1 MRTATDAAGVT
12 AELAAVPAHE
22 RVALVDPRF
31 VGHVH
36 ALRLALTDPRFP
48 AATVRGALSVQAEAR
63 TALARAVTATAAT
76 ARTSGSEGGTPTAA
90 PAQPPGSAESLE
102 REAAPIAVP
111 ATVPERAAEAQPP
124 AGSAPGPGADDS
136 GGDAGAPGAAVASGA
151 ADRVDAAVHAPDAAH
166 ASGEYAESRSR
177 TRPSGAATAASTTA
191 GAVGRATRADAAGTA
206 APDRAAAGVHAD
218 AVASHRPATRAGET
232 VAAGNAAG
240 GLAAPSRAVA
250 PSEVAAMRGAADGHS
265 RVDDLAA
272 ALDAEGVPVH
282 RPELGVLVAAVPA
295 DAAARA
301 AARDAVDAVDDE
313 RVRLRSAVKS
323 RDGFFT
329 TFCISPYS
337 RYIARWCARRGLT
350 PNQVTTASLLT
361 ALIAAA
367 CAATGTRP
375 GFVSA
380 GVLLIASF
388 VLDCT
393 DGQLARYSLQYSTL
407 GAWLDATFDRAKE
420 YAYYAG
426 LALGA
431 ARADGDDVWALALG
445 AMVLQTCRH
454 VVDFAFNEA
463 NHDATGNTS
472 PTAALSG
479 RLDSVGWTVWV
490 RRMIV
495 LPIGERWAMIAVLT
509 ALTTP
514 RITFYALLIGCA
526 LAACYTTAGR
536 VLRSLTRRAERTD
549 RAARALA
556 ELTDSGPLAELVAKA
571 APRGTSSYLAPL
583 SAALGTA
590 AVLAGTAAAGFG
602 SWVPVGCAVLY
613 AVLAGVAVAAPL
625 QGPLDWLVPPL
636 FRAAEYGTILI
647 LAACSEVNGALPAA
661 FGLVAAVA
669 YHHYDTVYRIRGGT
683 GAPPHRLVR
692 AIGGHEGRT
701 VAVTAAAALLHHQNQ
716 GFTIALTALAAV
728 LALAVLIES
737 IRFWVSSGAPAVHDE
752 SGEPA

>member
-1 MRTATDAAGVT
+1 MTRTGGGTASPDRFADAGVSD
-12 AELAAVPAHE
+12 AGVPA
-22 RVALVDPRF
+22 D
-31 VGHVH
+31 
-36 ALRLALTDPRFP
+36 
-48 AATVRGALSVQAEAR
+48 
-63 TALARAVTATAAT
+63 ATA
-76 ARTSGSEGGTPTAA
+76 
-90 PAQPPGSAESLE
+90 PG
-102 REAAPIAVP
+102 
-111 ATVPERAAEAQPP
+111 
-124 AGSAPGPGADDS
+124 
-136 GGDAGAPGAAVASGA
+136 
-151 ADRVDAAVHAPDAAH
+151 
-166 ASGEYAESRSR
+166 
-177 TRPSGAATAASTTA
+177 
-191 GAVGRATRADAAGTA
+191 
-206 APDRAAAGVHAD
+206 
-218 AVASHRPATRAGET
+218 PATRAGET
-232 VAAGNAAG
+232 RDAAHASDQHAAHASDED
-240 GLAAPSRAVA
+240 AAHASDKDAGSRSRSRSRTQPSAATVTDGA
-250 PSEVAAMRGAADGHS
+250 PDAHS

-272 ALDAEGVPVH
+272 ALDAGGVPVH

-350 PNQVTTASLLT
+350 PNQVTTASLIT

-380 GVLLIASF
+380 GLLLIASF

-431 ARADGDDVWALALG
+431 ARADGDDIWALALG

-571 APRGTSSYLAPL
+571 LPRGTGSYLAPL

-590 AVLAGTAAAGFG
+590 AVLAGAAAAGFG

-613 AVLAGVAVAAPL
+613 AVLAGVAVSAPL

-716 GFTIALTALAAV
+716 GFTIALTALAAA

>member
-1 MRTATDAAGVT
+1 MRTATDAAAVT
-12 AELAAVPAHE
+12 AELATVPAYE

-31 VGHVH
+31 IGHVH

-48 AATVRGALSVQAEAR
+48 AAAVRGALSVQAEAR
-63 TALARAVTATAAT
+63 TALVRAVTAAERTGTTAPTGSTPQPRSVAVAETTATDGTAT
-76 ARTSGSEGGTPTAA
+76 A
-90 PAQPPGSAESLE
+90 
-102 REAAPIAVP
+102 
-111 ATVPERAAEAQPP
+111 
-124 AGSAPGPGADDS
+124 
-136 GGDAGAPGAAVASGA
+136 
-151 ADRVDAAVHAPDAAH
+151 
-166 ASGEYAESRSR
+166 
-177 TRPSGAATAASTTA
+177 
-191 GAVGRATRADAAGTA
+191 
-206 APDRAAAGVHAD
+206 
-218 AVASHRPATRAGET
+218 
-232 VAAGNAAG
+232 
-240 GLAAPSRAVA
+240 
-250 PSEVAAMRGAADGHS
+250 HS

-272 ALDAEGVPVH
+272 ALDAEGVAVH
-282 RPELGVLVAAVPA
+282 RPELGVLVADVPA
-295 DAAARA
+295 DAEAQA
-301 AARDAVDAVDDE
+301 AARDAVAAVDDE
-313 RVRLRSAVKS
+313 RVRLRSAVKA

-380 GVLLIASF
+380 GVLLLASF

-431 ARADGDDVWALALG
+431 ARGGDDVWALALG

-463 NHDATGNTS
+463 NHDATGNSS

-509 ALTTP
+509 AFTTP
-514 RITFYALLIGCA
+514 RITFYVLLIGCA

-556 ELTDSGPLAELVAKA
+556 ELADSGPPAELVAKA
-571 APRGTSSYLAPL
+571 APRKASSYLAPL
-583 SAALGTA
+583 SAALGAA

-625 QGPLDWLVPPL
+625 KGPLDWLVPPL

-647 LAACSEVNGALPAA
+647 LAAYAEMNGALPAA

-683 GAPPHRLVR
+683 GAPPRRLVR

-701 VAVTAAAALLHHQNQ
+701 VVVTAAAALLHDQNQ

-728 LALAVLIES
+728 IALAVLIES

-752 SGEPA
+752 TGEPA